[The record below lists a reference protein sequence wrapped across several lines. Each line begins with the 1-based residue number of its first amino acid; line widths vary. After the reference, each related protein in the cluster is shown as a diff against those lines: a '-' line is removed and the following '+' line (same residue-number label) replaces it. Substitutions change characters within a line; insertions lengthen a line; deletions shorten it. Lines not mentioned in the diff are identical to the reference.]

1 MLGQATSLPPA
12 EAKILEKSTGFGRKT
27 NDGRSERGLTGYRYC
42 KIRTKTIAAS
52 RVEFVTRE
60 AARWHERPVFARL

>member
-27 NDGRSERGLTGYRYC
+27 NDERSERGLDRLPILQNPDQNHSGESRR
-42 KIRTKTIAAS
+42 IRDQGGRSLA
-52 RVEFVTRE
+52 
-60 AARWHERPVFARL
+60 